1 MWLWSAGRGVLARR
15 HAGGYAWPVH
25 AAFRPIARLI
35 ATILL
40 LQVVLA
46 PAHCLAMAA
55 TPAGLET
62 VLCSPA
68 GVERTILI
76 GPDGHEVPPQ
86 DAAMGVCVVCAGL
99 PQAVLPEPPAVPGR
113 AWAASKV
120 TWHAAGAPSLPP
132 GARGPPYSPTGPPT
146 LS

>member
-1 MWLWSAGRGVLARR
+1 M
-15 HAGGYAWPVH
+15 
-25 AAFRPIARLI
+25 
-35 ATILL
+35 ILL

-68 GVERTILI
+68 GVERTILV

-86 DAAMGVCVVCAGL
+86 DVAMGVCVVCSGM
-99 PQAVLPEPPAVPGR
+99 PQVTLPEPPALPTP
-113 AWAASKV
+113 AWITASAG
-120 TWHAAGAPSLPP
+120 WFAAGAQTLPP
-132 GARGPPYSPTGPPT
+132 AARGPPYRPTGPPA